1 MKKLFLIPL
10 LMICGCQSNPE
21 YPLDLPP
28 NLQTEVDSD
37 LLIFKTEDI
46 RVAKVNNKQ
55 ISYEYNDQHITL
67 AQIGAHAKK
76 FCSVRGKDTVMVN
89 AVLSNRHNFRRADFE
104 CWDKPV
110 LVPAYHTED

>member
-1 MKKLFLIPL
+1 MKKLLLIPL
-10 LMICGCQSNPE
+10 LFVCACHSDPV
-21 YPLDLPP
+21 YVDDLPP
-28 NLQTEVDSD
+28 NLQTQVDSD
-37 LLIFKTEDI
+37 LLVFKTEDI

-55 ISYEYNDQHITL
+55 ISYEYNDKHITL

-76 FCSVRGKDTVMVN
+76 FCATRGKDTVMVN

-110 LVPAYHTED
+110 LVPVYQTEE